1 MSHQEATSVVPLPLD
16 EVEERLRDVETW
28 PLFIEGL
35 ELITKTAHQ
44 RYRMVVRSGRT
55 TREVHAAVLEHP
67 KENRFSW
74 KSLGG
79 PRYDGELRLTAVDD
93 RHTRIKLVFT
103 ADPVGFVS
111 GLAEMFGTK
120 NDTAEIDLGKLA
132 EHLRH

>member
-16 EVEERLRDVETW
+16 VVEERLRDVETW

-35 ELITKTAHQ
+35 ELITKTGHQ

-55 TREVHAAVLEHP
+55 TREVHAAVIEHP
-67 KENRFSW
+67 KENRYSW

-79 PRYDGELRLTAVDD
+79 PKYDGELRLSAVDD

-103 ADPVGFVS
+103 ADPVGFAS
-111 GLAEMFGTK
+111 GLAEMFGSK
-120 NDTAEIDLGKLA
+120 NDTAEIDLRKLE